1 MTVGVMAVGVMAV
14 GVMAVG
20 VVAVGVVVAKTIT
33 EMVKI
38 AGNDDDNTAGVVLRW
53 LWSMIDGH
61 DDEDNAA

>member
-53 LWSMIDGH
+53 LWSMIDGD